1 MNSEKIFEN
10 YDEAQKYSFSVP
22 WKLETC
28 NVGESCWCRIILPT
42 EKILY
47 KDKVG
52 DTNRIS
58 EFEYIIPDGSIDR
71 ETAEYV
77 LELHNRSVAIYAGQ
91 KQRLAVL
98 KELANL
104 DRNDFTK
111 VCAFVDKIVE
121 DIEEILTE
129 IGHEEALALTKDY
142 MIDLI
147 NPDLL
152 DFDKEET

>member
-1 MNSEKIFEN
+1 MSEKIFEN

-58 EFEYIIPDGSIDR
+58 EFEYIIPDGSIDK

-77 LELHNRSVAIYAGQ
+77 IDLHNRSVNLYKSQ
-91 KQRLAVL
+91 KKRLEALQRLS
-98 KELANL
+98 EL
-104 DRNDFTK
+104 DQ
-111 VCAFVDKIVE
+111 
-121 DIEEILTE
+121 E
-129 IGHEEALALTKDY
+129 IGLE
-142 MIDLI
+142 
-147 NPDLL
+147 
-152 DFDKEET
+152 